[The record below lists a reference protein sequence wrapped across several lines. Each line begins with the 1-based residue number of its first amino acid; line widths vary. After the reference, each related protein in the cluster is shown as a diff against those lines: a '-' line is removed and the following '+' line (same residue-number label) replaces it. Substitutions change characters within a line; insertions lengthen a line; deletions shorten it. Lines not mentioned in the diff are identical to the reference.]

1 MSQIFEKLQ
10 DIVNSTQ
17 ADIDKFYEGGN
28 KAAGTRVRKAMQE
41 VKNLA
46 QDLRKEV
53 QAKKKFSASLKRGIS
68 SIGKLSLA
76 REAILVRSSRKDVKI
91 YTKRVV
97 DAILFCQKAGMTSSE
112 IEEIM
117 FDREHSTIEDSK
129 GDQSE

>member
-1 MSQIFEKLQ
+1 MRL
-10 DIVNSTQ
+10 DIV
-17 ADIDKFYEGGN
+17 KLVG
-28 KAAGTRVRKAMQE
+28 KAPHNRRRHYTFKMEEA
-41 VKNLA
+41 
-46 QDLRKEV
+46 

-76 REAILVRSSRKDVKI
+76 REAILVRSSRKDVKV

-97 DAILFCQKAGMTSSE
+97 EAILFCQKAGMSSTE

-117 FDREHSTIEDSK
+117 FDREQSTIEDSK